1 MNRTECQPTRATNLM
16 VDVKTLSRTVGVSVP
31 TLYRWMGELG
41 FPRPIKLSARC
52 SRWPMAD
59 VEEWIE
65 SRKASS

>member
-1 MNRTECQPTRATNLM
+1 MNRTDFQPTAATNLM
-16 VDVKTLSRTVGVSVP
+16 VDVKTLSRKVGVSVP
-31 TLYRWMGELG
+31 TLYRWIGELG

>member
-1 MNRTECQPTRATNLM
+1 
-16 VDVKTLSRTVGVSVP
+16 
-31 TLYRWMGELG
+31 MGELD

>member
-1 MNRTECQPTRATNLM
+1 MNRSESQPVNVANPM

-31 TLYRWMGELG
+31 TLYRWMSEQG

-59 VEEWIE
+59 IEAWIE
-65 SRKASS
+65 SRRVSS

>member
-1 MNRTECQPTRATNLM
+1 MNRTEFQPVLTTNRM
-16 VDVKTLSRTVGVSVP
+16 VDVKTLSRAVGVSVP
-31 TLYRWMGELG
+31 TLYRWMGELD